1 MIVILIEVISLKI
14 YNKLVRDNIPEI
26 MINNGAIP
34 VTRILN
40 EEEYLIE
47 LNKKL
52 SEEVNEY
59 LESGEAEELADI
71 QEVILGI
78 INAKGISREGLE
90 NIRKDKAAKRGSFD
104 KRIFLE
110 REEW

>member
-1 MIVILIEVISLKI
+1 MKL

-26 MINNGAIP
+26 MIKNGANP

-40 EEEYLIE
+40 EEEYLKE

-52 SEEVNEY
+52 SEEVQEY
-59 LESGEAEELADI
+59 LESEDIEELADI
-71 QEVILGI
+71 EEVI
-78 INAKGISREGLE
+78 ISILNTKNKTREQLE
-90 NIRKDKAAKRGSFD
+90 QIRKDKSSKRGSFG

-110 REEW
+110 KEL